1 MRSRRMDRLF
11 AMARKYATDATPL
24 REAVCLL
31 ALQDDRV
38 LAVAR
43 RGTKDE
49 WGLPG
54 GKVDPGEG
62 LEDAL
67 VREVQEEAQISVDK
81 NRLMPVFERFDPPF
95 HVTTFLYSG
104 NIDDIPIQGD
114 AGPAGWVRWDQL
126 LSGPFG
132 EYNARLKNKLGL

>member
-1 MRSRRMDRLF
+1 MDRLF
-11 AMARKYATDATPL
+11 AMARKYATAATPL

-31 ALQDDRV
+31 ALQDNRV

-43 RGTKDE
+43 RGTKNE

-54 GKVDPGEG
+54 GKVDSGED

-67 VREVQEEAQISVDK
+67 VREVREEAQITVDK
-81 NRLMPVFERFDPPF
+81 NKLTPVFERFDPPF
-95 HVTTFLYSG
+95 HVTTFLYNG
-104 NIDDIPIQGD
+104 DIKDIPIQGD

-132 EYNARLKNKLGL
+132 EYNARLKLKMGL